1 VTAVDRRSTPWE
13 RSWSTGD
20 GRVLVRLSWAG
31 TVVSCVT
38 AIANALTGSRTD
50 FLLSAIPGLV
60 MFTLGSV
67 AFLAAFLIAVQR
79 SRTEAIGVGGLYFL
93 AGCAPAAVQRSMMAS
108 VAVQTVVPFVV
119 TVIRPFVAFS
129 VLAPMWSLGLA
140 GLWGALHGTFPPK
153 PDPDAATEDDL
164 DGAAEEG
171 AGAVAD
177 AAPDGPRSADPTPD
191 GPDFGTDGRGTE
203 APRDG

>member
-1 VTAVDRRSTPWE
+1 MTGADRRSTPWE
-13 RSWSTGD
+13 PAWRTGD
-20 GRVLVRLSWAG
+20 GRLLIRLSWAG
-31 TVVSCVT
+31 TVVSCAT
-38 AIANALTGSRTD
+38 AILNAATGSRTD
-50 FLLSAIPGLV
+50 FLLSALPALV
-60 MFTLGSV
+60 MFTLGSAAFLV
-67 AFLAAFLIAVQR
+67 AFLVAVQR

-93 AGCAPAAVQRSMMAS
+93 AGCAPRAVQVSMMAS

-153 PDPDAATEDDL
+153 VEPV
-164 DGAAEEG
+164 DGAGRVVDEDPGDVRSVG
-171 AGAVAD
+171 AG
-177 AAPDGPRSADPTPD
+177 PD
-191 GPDFGTDGRGTE
+191 GPDFGSDGRGTE